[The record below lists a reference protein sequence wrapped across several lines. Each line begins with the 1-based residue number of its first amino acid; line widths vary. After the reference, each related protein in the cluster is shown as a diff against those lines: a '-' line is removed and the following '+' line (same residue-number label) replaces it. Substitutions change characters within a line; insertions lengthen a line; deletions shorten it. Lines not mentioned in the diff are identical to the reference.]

1 MIDFLFFFS
10 NAKSGEDLT
19 NSARFAQHFFNKL
32 VNEQQMATQILKE
45 FTNPTRAW
53 PYTRSQKLSSTF
65 NENNAQ
71 LWKGLFQLFSFSEL
85 GLLIVSF

>member
-1 MIDFLFFFS
+1 
-10 NAKSGEDLT
+10 
-19 NSARFAQHFFNKL
+19 
-32 VNEQQMATQILKE
+32 MATQILKE